1 MRAFI
6 VDRYGNGGGNLRSGD
21 VPEPGVGQH
30 EITGPVTGRVFLF
43 ESPSEAMAYVE
54 AGRAKGKVVVTVR

>member
-1 MRAFI
+1 
-6 VDRYGNGGGNLRSGD
+6 
-21 VPEPGVGQH
+21 VGQH
-30 EITGPVTGRVFLF
+30 EITGPVTGRVFPF